1 MRPQDRGTMRSLGES
16 PMGQAGVTL
25 IELAVGL
32 TIGAAVLSAAYG
44 ALAVALDRR
53 EAALAA
59 VERDLAAAAVRTSL
73 RSWLESAR
81 VPAESSDPLF
91 SGADGA
97 YEGLPDDR
105 LSFVTSASTP
115 LGSALTS
122 VVLYVDRDPETP
134 EEGLV
139 AMFDEWLGTR
149 RLRLELVSD
158 AVGLDVRYRSAL
170 LTGRPWHPSWIS
182 TTLMPAG
189 VELTLHAEADQ
200 AMREQSVH
208 PVLLYP
214 LRVALPGGR

>member
-1 MRPQDRGTMRSLGES
+1 MRR
-16 PMGQAGVTL
+16 AGVTL

-32 TIGAAVLSAAYG
+32 TIGATVLSAAYR

-53 EAALAA
+53 EIALAA
-59 VERDLAAAAVRTSL
+59 VEEDLAAVAVRTSL

-139 AMFDEWLGTR
+139 AVFAEWLGTR
-149 RLRLELVSD
+149 RVRLELLSD
-158 AVGLDVRYRSAL
+158 AVGLEVRYRSAL
-170 LTGRPWHPSWIS
+170 LAGRTWHPSWIS

-189 VELTLHAEADQ
+189 VELTILAEAEQ
-200 AMREQSVH
+200 AAH
-208 PVLLYP
+208 PILLYP